1 MNDLEIESTLFSMN
15 LNEVI
20 KQLGEDETKNIL
32 SSFECPLN
40 KDVENFLR
48 EKAIIFNKQGISRT
62 HLVYSRI
69 KSKGLGESKELVGYY
84 TIAPRHIAVYKRA
97 VTNTLWKK
105 VVRFGDKDPEDK
117 KCVFSA
123 PLIGQL
129 GKNFANGNDTL
140 IKGSELLDLALNK
153 IKLIQNEIGGKFT
166 YLECEDNPKL
176 IKFYENN
183 GFTVFGKRTLDRDE
197 TDING
202 EYLIQLFKYIKQ

>member
-1 MNDLEIESTLFSMN
+1 MNGLEIESKLFSMN
-15 LNEVI
+15 LNDVI
-20 KQLGEDETKNIL
+20 KQLGEDKTKNIL

-62 HLVYSRI
+62 HLVYSHI
-69 KSKGLGESKELVGYY
+69 KSKELGESKELVGYY
-84 TIAPRHIAVYKRA
+84 TICYKNLTLYKRFF
-97 VTNTLWKK
+97 TNTMWKK
-105 VVRFGDKDPEDK
+105 VVRFGDKPPEDK
-117 KCVFSA
+117 KCDFSA

-129 GKNFANGNDTL
+129 GKNFANSNNTL

-176 IKFYENN
+176 IKFYEDN

-202 EYLIQLFKYIKQ
+202 EYLVQLFKYNKQ